1 MDSGRE
7 AFPDDIVALKAA
19 LVIEA
24 ARAVHAEAE
33 LAVARA
39 KASDDAGKKPGAQ
52 IKTTLEAL
60 VRVREFSIVYTANS
74 LRFTGVKNRAGLT
87 CRYPCCVVV
96 PTTTIGVISNAYDLL
111 RATPSEGPGT

>member
-1 MDSGRE
+1 MIPCGMDSGRE

-39 KASDDAGKKPGAQ
+39 KASDDQALIANQQLQ
-52 IKTTLEAL
+52 IEKL
-60 VRVREFSIVYTANS
+60 RRQMSQRYTGR
-74 LRFTGVKNRAGLT
+74 LCGL
-87 CRYPCCVVV
+87 PV
-96 PTTTIGVISNAYDLL
+96 
-111 RATPSEGPGT
+111 